1 MEEILDEP
9 QLGLAADEGRLEAH
23 EAASAAAGCD
33 DAHGAPERHGLGLPL
48 ELVRPGVLAHDG
60 GLHRA
65 ARGLVHEHRSRQG
78 GRLDAGRRVDEIPRD
93 DPLVLGADGD
103 CGFARRHARA
113 QPQSRD
119 ADLRAERGD
128 VAHEVERGPH
138 GTFGVVLSRDGSAP
152 DGHDGVA
159 DELLDRAAVPA
170 DHGAGG
176 LEVPRQDVANL
187 LGVLRLR
194 ERREP
199 DEVGEEHG
207 HEPALGVRG
216 RGSRR

>member
-23 EAASAAAGCD
+23 EAASAPAGCD
-33 DAHGAPERHGLGLPL
+33 DARGAPQGHRLGFAL
-48 ELVRPGVLAHDG
+48 ELVQPCVLAHDG
-60 GLHRA
+60 SLNRPS
-65 ARGLVHEHRSRQG
+65 RGLVHERRPRWG

-103 CGFARRHARA
+103 CGFARRHPRA
-113 QPQSRD
+113 QPQARD
-119 ADLRAERGD
+119 PDLRAERGD

-152 DGHDGVA
+152 DGHDCVA

-176 LEVPRQDVANL
+176 LEVPRQDVPHL

-199 DEVGEEHG
+199 DEVGEEHR